1 MQKRTAPLQAHEL
14 LGEPSLTALLSDPVM
29 VTLWRA
35 DHIDPDAAR
44 QLFADTREKLA
55 QRSPDDERFGEHLSK
70 RPAKRSA
77 KRTGKRGRSADHA
90 YQEDG
95 ALALT

>member
-1 MQKRTAPLQAHEL
+1 
-14 LGEPSLTALLSDPVM
+14 M

-44 QLFADTREKLA
+44 QLFADTREKLV
-55 QRSPDDERFGEHLSK
+55 QRDPTREGSGKRSSK
-70 RPAKRSA
+70 RP
-77 KRTGKRGRSADHA
+77 GKRGRSADPA

-95 ALALT
+95 VFALT